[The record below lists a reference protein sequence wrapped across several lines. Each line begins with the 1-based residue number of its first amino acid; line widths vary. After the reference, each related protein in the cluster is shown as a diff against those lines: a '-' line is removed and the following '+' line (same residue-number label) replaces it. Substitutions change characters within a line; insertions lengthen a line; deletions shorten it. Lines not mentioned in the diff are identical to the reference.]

1 MVVVDVYNSLPD
13 RPQAVPASGRKML
26 SMVSYG
32 RKRPFADI
40 ANIFE
45 GIGILMEVKNWDI
58 KGVSNYIHYTSS
70 FQCPN
75 SKSEVIWQIKF
86 IT

>member
-1 MVVVDVYNSLPD
+1 MSVDSYTIQDTEKELVRGLLWLALMVVLPD
-13 RPQAVPASGRKML
+13 RPQAVPAYGRKML

-45 GIGILMEVKNWDI
+45 EIGILMEIKN
-58 KGVSNYIHYTSS
+58 
-70 FQCPN
+70 
-75 SKSEVIWQIKF
+75 
-86 IT
+86 

>member
-1 MVVVDVYNSLPD
+1 MVVMDIYSSLPD
-13 RPQAVPASGRKML
+13 RPQAVPAYGRKML

-45 GIGILMEVKNWDI
+45 GIGFLKVFVLVPTIMYLHI
-58 KGVSNYIHYTSS
+58 YI
-70 FQCPN
+70 
-75 SKSEVIWQIKF
+75 
-86 IT
+86 

>member
-1 MVVVDVYNSLPD
+1 MLQRDGARMVVVDVYNSLPD

-45 GIGILMEVKNWDI
+45 GIGILMEVKN
-58 KGVSNYIHYTSS
+58 
-70 FQCPN
+70 
-75 SKSEVIWQIKF
+75 
-86 IT
+86 

>member
-1 MVVVDVYNSLPD
+1 MVVMDIYSSLPD
-13 RPQAVPASGRKML
+13 RPQAVPAYGRKML

-45 GIGILMEVKNWDI
+45 GIGFLKVFVLVLTIMYLHT
-58 KGVSNYIHYTSS
+58 YIYNTDSS
-70 FQCPN
+70 VRIYY
-75 SKSEVIWQIKF
+75 KIVTK
-86 IT
+86 

>member
-13 RPQAVPASGRKML
+13 RPQAVLASGRKML

-45 GIGILMEVKNWDI
+45 GIGILMEVKN
-58 KGVSNYIHYTSS
+58 
-70 FQCPN
+70 
-75 SKSEVIWQIKF
+75 
-86 IT
+86 

>member
-40 ANIFE
+40 DNIFE
-45 GIGILMEVKNWDI
+45 EIGI
-58 KGVSNYIHYTSS
+58 
-70 FQCPN
+70 
-75 SKSEVIWQIKF
+75 F
-86 IT
+86 ISLELGH

>member
-1 MVVVDVYNSLPD
+1 MTVMDVYSSLPD

-45 GIGILMEVKNWDI
+45 EIGILKSIRTRTDNH
-58 KGVSNYIHYTSS
+58 VSSYIYIIQTR
-70 FQCPN
+70 QY
-75 SKSEVIWQIKF
+75 EY
-86 IT
+86 ITK